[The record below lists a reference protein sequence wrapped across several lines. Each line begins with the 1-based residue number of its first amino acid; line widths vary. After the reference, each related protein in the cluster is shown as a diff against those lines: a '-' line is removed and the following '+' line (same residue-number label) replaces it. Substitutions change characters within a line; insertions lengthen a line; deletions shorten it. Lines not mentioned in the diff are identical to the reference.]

1 MIMRLAKYLSN
12 SGIASRR
19 QAEVLISSG
28 KVKVNGEI
36 VKTLGTSIDSEQDQI
51 FYNNK
56 LVKSDDKV
64 YYLLN
69 KPVGYI
75 CSNFD
80 AHNRQ
85 NVLTLVPKS
94 PRVYPVGRLDKD
106 SQGLLLLTND
116 GDLTY
121 ELTHPKFAVKKEY
134 LVELDKEILAKDLLK
149 LKSGIRLT
157 EGVAKADQVK
167 KISPY
172 KIQITIHQG
181 WNRQLRRMLQALN
194 YKVVSLTRV
203 KEGDLALGNLAL
215 GKYKILNIKDFK

>member
-1 MIMRLAKYLSN
+1 MRLAKYLSN

-28 KVKVNGEI
+28 RVKVNGEI
-36 VKTLGTSIDSEQDQI
+36 VKILGTSIDSDKDEI

-56 LVKSDDKV
+56 LVKADNKV

-75 CSNFD
+75 CSNYD

-85 NVLTLVPKS
+85 NVLALVPKD

-121 ELTHPKFAVKKEY
+121 ELTHPKFVVKKEY
-134 LVELDKEILAKDLLK
+134 LVELDKEILAKDLTQLK
-149 LKSGIRLT
+149 TGISLT
-157 EGVAKADQVK
+157 EGLAKADQVK
-167 KISPY
+167 KVSPY
-172 KIQITIHQG
+172 SIQLTIHQG
-181 WNRQLRRMLQALN
+181 WNRQIRRMLGALN
-194 YKVVSLTRV
+194 YRVLSLTRV
-203 KEGDLALGNLAL
+203 KEGDLVLGNLPL
-215 GKYKILNIKDFK
+215 GKYKVLSIKDFK

>member
-1 MIMRLAKYLSN
+1 MRLAKYLSN
-12 SGIASRR
+12 SGLASRR

-28 KVKVNGEI
+28 RVKVNGEI
-36 VKTLGTSIDSEQDQI
+36 VKILGTSIDSEKDQI

-56 LVKSDDKV
+56 LVKADNKV

-69 KPVGYI
+69 KPKGFI
-75 CSNFD
+75 CSNYD

-85 NVLTLVPKS
+85 NVLALVPAT

-121 ELTHPKFAVKKEY
+121 ELTHPKFVVQKEY
-134 LVELDKEILAKDLLK
+134 LVELEREVLAKDLVQ

-157 EGVAKADQVK
+157 EGIARADQAK
-167 KISPY
+167 KVSPY
-172 KIQITIHQG
+172 KVQIIIHQG
-181 WNRQLRRMLQALN
+181 WNRQIRRMMQALN
-194 YKVVSLTRV
+194 YHVVSLTRI
-203 KEGDLALGNLAL
+203 KEGDLALGNLPL
-215 GKYKILNIKDFK
+215 GKYKVLSIKDFK